1 MSIKNEDVMN
11 MIRDK
16 FKSME
21 NHFNIMETELQK
33 SESSEE
39 EFNRSKMAVS
49 FGKVSKLYEDIAF
62 LMGIYDNDP
71 KYEGR

>member
-1 MSIKNEDVMN
+1 MSLKNEDVMN
-11 MIRDK
+11 MIKEK

-21 NHFNIMETELQK
+21 SHFNIMEQELEK
-33 SESSEE
+33 GEDSEK
-39 EFNRSKMAVS
+39 EFNRSKIAVS

-62 LMGIYDNDP
+62 LMGIFDDDP

>member
-1 MSIKNEDVMN
+1 MSIKNENVMT

-16 FKSME
+16 FKNME
-21 NHFNIMETELQK
+21 NHFNVMEKELEK
-33 SESSEE
+33 GAESEE
-39 EFNRSKMAVS
+39 EFNRSKIAIS
-49 FGKVSKLYEDIAF
+49 YGKVSKLYEDIAF

>member
-1 MSIKNEDVMN
+1 MSIKNEDVMK
-11 MIRDK
+11 MIREK

-21 NHFNIMETELQK
+21 SHLNIIEKELEK
-33 SESSEE
+33 SESSDE
-39 EFNRSKMAVS
+39 EFNRSKIAMS
-49 FGKVSKLYEDIAF
+49 YGKISKMYEDIAF